1 MKTALCF
8 LTFVAGLTA
17 LAVPE
22 VSEVTVGRKA
32 GSRLYEFRYAL
43 SNESAIVTA
52 DIMTNTLANGAGEW
66 VRLPETCQ
74 RHLAGAVNVV
84 VTNLGENVVYWCPD
98 KAWPF
103 NEITDGRLGVR
114 LTAWP
119 KNDPPDY
126 LLADLRALDV
136 LGGYGVTYYTS
147 ADALPYDMDSDVLR
161 TDFMLFRRIHAA
173 GKSVAL
179 GSPAGEKGRASGTTE
194 QVRRASFVHDFY
206 LAVFELTQG
215 QLNALKH
222 GTAYAGSLSNDLCR
236 LTRPCDTCFW
246 YDSKAGSV
254 IGGNAS
260 NYNNPEQPDKCY
272 AADTASVI
280 GCLRR
285 VTGFGENVFLPT
297 EAQWEFACRAGTTT
311 AYSDGSEW
319 KTNAFGACETLDRLG
334 RYCRNGGLV
343 DGVTLP
349 DLDVDTEHGTA
360 RVGSYAPNAFGLYDM
375 EGNVWEFAR
384 DHYVEDRRTL
394 ASQIDPVGP
403 PSASAP
409 NVVIRGGSYFQDF
422 NGTKADGSPKES
434 VIPASRYAFSPTAF
448 DYSLGVRFSIDVDG
462 SPASTTAESAP
473 CAVDA
478 RVKTVALSEFVK
490 IDTLHGMG
498 SVIILR

>member
-8 LTFVAGLTA
+8 LTLVAGLTA

-32 GSRLYEFRYAL
+32 GSRLYEFRYQLA
-43 SNESAIVTA
+43 NEQAIVTA

-66 VRLPETCQ
+66 IRLPEACQ

-84 VTNLGENVVYWCPD
+84 VTNLGENVIYWCPD

-126 LLADLRALDV
+126 LLADLRSVDIV
-136 LGGYGVTYYTS
+136 GGHYGVTYYTS

-179 GSPAGEKGRASGTTE
+179 GSPAGEKGRASGTAE

-222 GTAYAGSLSNDLCR
+222 GTAYAGSFSNDLCR
-236 LTRPCDTCFW
+236 LTRPCDTCYW
-246 YDSKAGSV
+246 YDSKAGSA
-254 IGGNAS
+254 IGGSAN
-260 NYNNPEQPDKCY
+260 NYNNPELPDKCY
-272 AADTASVI
+272 AADTECVI
-280 GCLRR
+280 GWLRR

-319 KTNAFGACETLDRLG
+319 KTNALGVCEAMDRLG

-349 DLDVDTEHGTA
+349 DLDVDAEHGTA

-375 EGNVWEFAR
+375 HGNVWEYCADFWS
-384 DHYVEDRRTL
+384 ETPPNFEEFEPL
-394 ASQIDPVGP
+394 GP
-403 PSASAP
+403 INP
-409 NVVIRGGSYFQDF
+409 NLKAANYNHVLKGGSWRTEAARCRSAARSWAQGWQAF
-422 NGTKADGSPKES
+422 TAGSS
-434 VIPASRYAFSPTAF
+434 SQQWQIGIR
-448 DYSLGVRFSIDVDG
+448 
-462 SPASTTAESAP
+462 P
-473 CAVDA
+473 CINL
-478 RVKTVALSEFVK
+478 K
-490 IDTLHGMG
+490 
-498 SVIILR
+498 